1 MKKISG
7 SDANRLRQLEQRLGS
22 RLVRTI
28 LTDEDRRLMRPG
40 RMDNLIAG
48 RGRLSA
54 DESER
59 LTRLSA
65 NAQSIE
71 ALKKKRSSDERHG
84 LKRKDFKVNRAIR
97 DWVNHG
103 KERDAQRTIGEN
115 GEQNAIRGLRFFG
128 VDPSEK
134 HYYLRKVKA

>member
-1 MKKISG
+1 MPKITR
-7 SDANRLRQLEQRLGS
+7 SDSKRIVELNQRLGS

-28 LTDEDRRLMRPG
+28 LTDENKHIMRPA

-48 RGRLSA
+48 RGRLSTV
-54 DESER
+54 ERER

-71 ALKKKRSSDERHG
+71 ALKKKRTSDELHRR
-84 LKRKDFKVNRAIR
+84 KRKDFKVNRAIR

-134 HYYLRKVKA
+134 HYYLRKVKT

>member
-1 MKKISG
+1 MAKISG
-7 SDANRLRQLEQRLGS
+7 SDAKRIQQLEQRLGS

-28 LTDEDRRLMRPG
+28 LTGENKRLMAPS
-40 RMDNLIAG
+40 RMDRLIAG
-48 RGRLSA
+48 RGRLSK

-71 ALKKKRSSDERHG
+71 ALKSKRTADERHG
-84 LKRKDFKVNRAIR
+84 LKRKDFEVNRAIR
-97 DWVNHG
+97 DWVLHG
-103 KERDAQRTIGEN
+103 KERDAERTIGEN
-115 GEQNAIRGLRFFG
+115 GEQNAIRGLRFLG

-134 HYYLRKVKA
+134 HYYLRKVKT